1 MTTYIGGLI
10 EDPDSLGYELATYT
24 ATTTK
29 ELVIDV
35 NNSILKLTQVGNLTR
50 DGTTLQCLYSRL
62 KDIWN
67 TDNNVVMYPFPINP
81 VTDEKF
87 ELINGW
93 NFDQAVNP
101 TTKITIVDCSASN
114 NALTII
120 TGTGNFNANYIA
132 AGYYISGANI
142 AGNAR
147 VATVNSNTSITMTTA
162 TTGNIAGTLTFNSGS
177 DYTYNLI
184 RTGGWALKDASGVS
198 QEEYMGAITLGG
210 MGAEGLIKTLTLT
223 ANVSNSANLY
233 VTTSNGVVSGSFVAI
248 PGALTGTRV
257 ATVYTQNMFS
267 ITRPITA
274 NVGTRLTVRPA
285 DQVYYS
291 LGNVANVAPIN
302 GILHGAINQPI
313 KIYGDAS
320 HGDFDYRTPAIA
332 KFYVR
337 SQGYSYGEVT
347 IQDIGISSLTYQAYR
362 FSLTNTS
369 DSLYI
374 THTDTEISTT
384 GLTATQSPYSNMNI
398 TWYATAQPRVIGGST
413 YYFNVIINADTTKS
427 PSDPYEYGAASAEQ
441 IYEFVQWTLRRPAGI
456 DIDSSGAS
464 VRTGT
469 ITRALLEFI
478 GTTLY
483 TIYDNSD
490 GGVYI
495 DHFKEE
501 DINRLVFSDNTNRQF
516 PYVSFGSLVFNNTIA
531 QDGTNATYSLYYKQ
545 INQGNIITGGRT
557 LGGSL
562 TFGVHDAVLVRA
574 FTSDPSNDGTNEIR
588 GNLHGGLT
596 SVSFDYDWDLNTQCQ
611 WILNTRYYV
620 GDEYRYRASGITRW
634 YRVTAGYISEATWSS
649 IRDGAN
655 STEILGPTV
664 ICVAV
669 GRTNGQYYSNAEA
682 PLTLAKSNTNVIEII
697 ALPEKNYAT

>member
-10 EDPDSLGYELATYT
+10 EDPDSLGYELASNA
-24 ATTTK
+24 ATTSK
-29 ELVIDV
+29 ELVIDTANLV
-35 NNSILKLTQVGNLTR
+35 IKLTQVGNLTR
-50 DGTTLQCLYSRL
+50 DGTTLQCVYSRL

-101 TTKITIVDCSASN
+101 TTKINIVNCSASN

-120 TGTGNFNANYIA
+120 TSTGNFNANYIA
-132 AGYYISGANI
+132 AGYFISGANI

-147 VATVNSNTSITMTTA
+147 VSTVNSNTSITMTTA
-162 TTGNIAGTLTFNSGS
+162 TTGNVSGTLTFYSGS
-177 DYTYNLI
+177 DLTYNLI
-184 RTGGWALKDASGVS
+184 RTGGWALKDAALVS
-198 QEEYMGAITLGG
+198 QEEFMGAITLGG

-223 ANVSNSANLY
+223 ANVSNSSNLY
-233 VTTSNGVVSGSFVAI
+233 VNTSNGVVSGSFVAI
-248 PGALTGTRV
+248 PGALTGTKV

-291 LGNVANVAPIN
+291 LGNVANVSPVNA
-302 GILHGAINQPI
+302 ILHGAINQPI
-313 KIYGDAS
+313 KIYGDAT
-320 HGDFDYRTPAIA
+320 HGNFDYRNPAIA

-347 IQDIGISSLTYQAYR
+347 IQDIGISTLTYQAYR

-384 GLTATQSPYSNMNI
+384 GLTATQTPYSNMKI
-398 TWYATAQPRVIGGST
+398 TWYTTPQPRVIGGST
-413 YYFNVIINADTTKS
+413 YYFNVIIDADTTQS
-427 PSDPYEYGAASAEQ
+427 NANPYAYGVASAEQ
-441 IYEFVQWTLRRPAGI
+441 IYEFVQWTLRRPEGI
-456 DIDSSGAS
+456 DIDSGNAA

-469 ITRALLEFI
+469 ITRSLLKFI

-483 TIYDNSD
+483 TLYDNSD

-495 DHFKEE
+495 DHFRES
-501 DINRLVFSDNTNRQF
+501 DINRIVFSDNTNRQF

-531 QDGTNATYSLYYKQ
+531 QDGVNAVYRVYYKQ

-557 LGGSL
+557 VSGSL
-562 TFGVHDAVLVRA
+562 TFGSTDAVLVRA
-574 FTSDPSNDGTNEIR
+574 FTSDPSNDGTNEIK
-588 GNLHGGLT
+588 GNLLGGIT
-596 SVSFDYDWDLNTQCQ
+596 TVSYDYDWDLNTQCQ
-611 WILNTRYYV
+611 WIPNNVYYV
-620 GDEYRYRASGITRW
+620 NDEYRYRANSITRW
-634 YRVTAGYISEATWSS
+634 YRVTSNYASSAAWSALTDGVNATQ
-649 IRDGAN
+649 
-655 STEILGPTV
+655 ILGPSI
-664 ICVAV
+664 ICVAE
-669 GRTNGQYYSNAEA
+669 GRINGSYFSNYDT
-682 PLTLAKSNTNVIEII
+682 PLTLAQSNTNVIEII
-697 ALPEKNYAT
+697 STQEKNYAT